1 MRPYFVRNSLIY
13 PFHSGFR
20 VDFVYKGFVFL
31 SRMKKLLR
39 YITILVIIFTSGK
52 AYSQELSP
60 YRDSVVQ
67 LYGVVMTADS
77 LQGIPSCSVIVD
89 GKGRGTITSYDGVF
103 SIAVL
108 KGDRIIFS
116 SIGYKN
122 RSIEIPKNLTGNQYS
137 VIQLLVSDT
146 AYLPAT
152 ILKPRPTREQFER
165 DFVNIKVGDDLYET
179 ARKNTEE
186 AQRRILINS
195 LPADGREAVNYQL
208 RQQATK
214 AYYSGQIPPMNILNP
229 AAWADFIQAWKR
241 GDFKKKN

>member
-1 MRPYFVRNSLIY
+1 
-13 PFHSGFR
+13 
-20 VDFVYKGFVFL
+20 
-31 SRMKKLLR
+31 MKKLLR
-39 YITILVIIFTSGK
+39 YFLLVITLFMLQKGW
-52 AYSQELSP
+52 SQQISP

-77 LQGIPSCSVIVD
+77 LQGIPSCSVIVE

-108 KGDRIIFS
+108 KGDRIRFS
-116 SIGYKN
+116 SVGFKD
-122 RSIEIPKNLTGNQYS
+122 RTIEIPRNLTENQYS

-165 DFVNIKVGDDLYET
+165 DFVNNKAPDDLLET

-186 AQRRILINS
+186 AQRRTLLNS

-214 AYYSGQIPPMNILNP
+214 AYYSGQLPPMNILNP

-241 GDFKKKN
+241 G

>member
-1 MRPYFVRNSLIY
+1 
-13 PFHSGFR
+13 
-20 VDFVYKGFVFL
+20 
-31 SRMKKLLR
+31 MKKPLR
-39 YITILVIIFTSGK
+39 YILLIVTLLTLQKGW
-52 AYSQELSP
+52 SQQLSP

-108 KGDRIIFS
+108 KGDRITFS
-116 SIGYKN
+116 SVGFKN
-122 RSIEIPKNLTGNQYS
+122 RTIQIPANLTENQYS

-165 DFVNIKVGDDLYET
+165 DFVNNKVADDLLET
-179 ARKNTEE
+179 ARKNTDE
-186 AQRRILINS
+186 AQRRLLLNS
-195 LPADGREAVNYQL
+195 LPADGREAVNYQM

-214 AYYSGQIPPMNILNP
+214 AYYAGQVPPMNILNP

-241 GDFKKKN
+241 GDFKNKKDN

>member
-1 MRPYFVRNSLIY
+1 M
-13 PFHSGFR
+13 H
-20 VDFVYKGFVFL
+20 FVYKGFVFL
-31 SRMKKLLR
+31 NRMKKLLQ
-39 YITILVIIFTSGK
+39 YSFLLVALLSLEKGL
-52 AYSQELSP
+52 AQEVSP

-77 LQGIPSCSVIVD
+77 LQGIPSCSVIVE

-108 KGDRIIFS
+108 KGDKITFS
-116 SIGYKN
+116 SVGFKN
-122 RSIEIPKNLTGNQYS
+122 RSIDIPTNLTGNQYS

-165 DFVNIKVGDDLYET
+165 DFVNLKAPDDLYET

-195 LPADGREAVNYQL
+195 LPADGREAVNFQL

-214 AYYSGQIPPMNILNP
+214 AYYTGQVPPMNILNP
-229 AAWADFIQAWKR
+229 AAWADFVQAWKR
-241 GDFKKKN
+241 GDFKKKK